1 MGVYMMEVTKD
12 ILSNR
17 CIIESLEKFFLNLG
31 NVSQYPKATDLC
43 SFFFFFFKFLFIWL
57 HRVLAVV
64 MQALQLQHVGSRSL
78 TRDQT
83 WALCI
88 GSVKSQ
94 PLDHQGSPQ
103 TRTLKKIIPI
113 HQSSSVSCIH
123 SSPFTVFKSIFCCCY
138 CFINIHQRR
147 IGYFAYRLFQGKK
160 TQVIDYFYREAVEF

>member
-1 MGVYMMEVTKD
+1 M
-12 ILSNR
+12 L
-17 CIIESLEKFFLNLG
+17 
-31 NVSQYPKATDLC
+31 VSIQRPQTCAL
-43 SFFFFFFKFLFIWL
+43 FFFFFFLIFIY
-57 HRVLAVV
+57 LAAPGLSCSI
-64 MQALQLQHVGSRSL
+64 QDLQLQHVGSSSL

-160 TQVIDYFYREAVEF
+160 TQVIDYFYREIYNFFLRLILCHKIQRVLMMENQYLQ